1 MMDAIQRLLQQRQ
14 ECCAFYG
21 LIVGDG
27 EVAVADEESEPLDIE
42 IADPEGLN
50 ESQLTAM
57 RSWRSSLALIWGPP
71 GNYYSTDISCHS
83 SDFRYRNWQ
92 NYCHCADSSRHHQ
105 TLRKAA
111 KDTHDSVNP

>member
-1 MMDAIQRLLQQRQ
+1 MMDAIRRLLKERQ

-27 EVAVADEESEPLDIE
+27 EAVIDEEFEPLDIE

-71 GNYYSTDISCHS
+71 G
-83 SDFRYRNWQ
+83 
-92 NYCHCADSSRHHQ
+92 
-105 TLRKAA
+105 K
-111 KDTHDSVNP
+111 